1 MQNHFAHHII
11 FSILALLGKNNTET
25 IHYPPLPKQQQQQPN
40 KKKIKKIKKPTTTNR
55 KQLLIIFSIENIS
68 VSQFSL

>member
-25 IHYPPLPKQQQQQPN
+25 IHYPPLPKQQQQQQKN
-40 KKKIKKIKKPTTTNR
+40 NNQIKKK
-55 KQLLIIFSIENIS
+55 
-68 VSQFSL
+68 